1 MEEEASASEQLP
13 AYMKAIYLTIVSAS
27 NEVAEQVLRQQGCDA
42 RFLLKKAWHDLCKAF
57 LMEAKWH
64 YSNYKPTL
72 HEYLENGWISSVSG
86 PLMLIHV
93 FPMIEKK
100 GVVTPNS
107 IQQLE
112 SYPKLVQMVSKI
124 FRLCNDSATHS
135 VRTTNCRFPLPF
147 ANACVNMA
155 RIAHCIYRGGDG
167 ISAPDDEKRMEI
179 KELFLE
185 PFKEEK

>member
-1 MEEEASASEQLP
+1 MNDEANT
-13 AYMKAIYLTIVSAS
+13 YNYLLS
-27 NEVAEQVLRQQGCDA
+27 Q
-42 RFLLKKAWHDLCKAF
+42 WHDLCKAF

-72 HEYLENGWISSVSG
+72 HEYLENGWISVSG

-93 FPMIEKK
+93 FPVIEKK
-100 GVVTPNS
+100 GVVTPNP

-135 VRTTNCRFPLPF
+135 VRTPYVYSCTKFVRSKQALVEIYFLH
-147 ANACVNMA
+147 VNVGRA
-155 RIAHCIYRGGDG
+155 RERRCAIFYSHLHVREQSHGA
-167 ISAPDDEKRMEI
+167 
-179 KELFLE
+179 
-185 PFKEEK
+185 

>member
-1 MEEEASASEQLP
+1 
-13 AYMKAIYLTIVSAS
+13 MKAGNVSFEKKDKIQQQFMNDEANTYNYLLS
-27 NEVAEQVLRQQGCDA
+27 Q
-42 RFLLKKAWHDLCKAF
+42 WHDLCKAF

-72 HEYLENGWISSVSG
+72 HEYLENGWISVSG
-86 PLMLIHV
+86 PLMLIHA

-107 IQQLE
+107 IRQLE

-135 VRTTNCRFPLPF
+135 LRTPVILALNC
-147 ANACVNMA
+147 
-155 RIAHCIYRGGDG
+155 
-167 ISAPDDEKRMEI
+167 
-179 KELFLE
+179 
-185 PFKEEK
+185 